1 MYPNLSNQ
9 TQIRLNEINKTKDF
23 FIAEIREREAMSEI
37 LSKYIT
43 AFDQFEKAFIVLSA
57 TSGGVSVASFAS
69 VNSAPLGI
77 VSASFSF
84 TFSLTTEVIKQVFK
98 KTRNGKKKHDKIVM
112 LARSKLN
119 SFETLISQG
128 LIDSEISHKE

>member
-43 AFDQFEKAFIVLSA
+43 AFD
-57 TSGGVSVASFAS
+57 
-69 VNSAPLGI
+69 
-77 VSASFSF
+77 
-84 TFSLTTEVIKQVFK
+84 
-98 KTRNGKKKHDKIVM
+98 
-112 LARSKLN
+112 
-119 SFETLISQG
+119 
-128 LIDSEISHKE
+128 